1 MISFSLQAGNLF
13 QVLILLCFGTLEKAV
28 RLLQLQ
34 SKIFPG
40 SMRHENTTQ
49 FERKSHIFSRFSSSL
64 LFCAASAALWEA
76 AAPPWPAPG
85 LAFSLNDKNQFDE
98 RRTQKLC
105 REPVFS
111 PFNDALVIPAHQ
123 VSPLHIKWLARLLTV
138 SANPAAKREHNYT
151 RCQSPRVL
159 NLMTSARWICLQ
171 PDEPKPHQL
180 LLVTQI
186 H

>member
-85 LAFSLNDKNQFDE
+85 LAFSLNGKNQFDE
-98 RRTQKLC
+98 RRTQKL
-105 REPVFS
+105 RRQPVFS
-111 PFNDALVIPAHQ
+111 PFDDALVIPAHQ
-123 VSPLHIKWLARLLTV
+123 VSPLHFGASGLQDCSQFLRIQQRNENIIILGANRL
-138 SANPAAKREHNYT
+138 EF
-151 RCQSPRVL
+151 
-159 NLMTSARWICLQ
+159 
-171 PDEPKPHQL
+171 
-180 LLVTQI
+180 
-186 H
+186 